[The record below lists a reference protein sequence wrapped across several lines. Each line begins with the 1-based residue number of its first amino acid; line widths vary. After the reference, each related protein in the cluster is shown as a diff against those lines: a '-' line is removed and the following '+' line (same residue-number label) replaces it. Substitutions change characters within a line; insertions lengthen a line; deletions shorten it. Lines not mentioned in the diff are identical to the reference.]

1 MSGLVR
7 LVEFDEIDST
17 NAEAKRLAAK
27 GDFGPVWIT
36 AKTQSQGVGRRG
48 REWVSQRGNL
58 FATGLYPVGGDA
70 ASAARLSFVA
80 ALAVYETIDY
90 HMLAGH
96 TQIKWPNDV
105 LVGGK
110 KVSGILLESG
120 TQNDQRWIA
129 VGIGINLVAEPK
141 IDPDSVNTPVA
152 ALASLSSCMSSDFST
167 LVERLMQSFETWRQV
182 YEIDGFLA
190 IRSAWLERA
199 QGMGEGMGGPVTAR
213 LPNQT
218 ITGTAIGLD
227 ADGALEIKTTSGELV
242 RIHAGDVFF
251 S

>member
-1 MSGLVR
+1 MR
-7 LVEFDEIDST
+7 LIEFEEIDST

-58 FATGLYPVGGDA
+58 FITGLYPVSGDA
-70 ASAARLSFVA
+70 AFAARFSFVA
-80 ALAVYETIDY
+80 ALAVYEAIDY
-90 HMLAGH
+90 HMQAGH

-105 LVGGK
+105 LVCAQ

-120 TQNDQRWIA
+120 MQNDQRWIA
-129 VGIGINLVAEPK
+129 VGIGINLVSEPK
-141 IDPDSVNTPVA
+141 IDPGSVNTPVA
-152 ALASLSSCMSSDFST
+152 ALAGLSSCMSSDFAT
-167 LVERLMQSFETWRQV
+167 LVERLMHSFETWRQV
-182 YEIDGFLA
+182 YEVDGFSA
-190 IRSAWLERA
+190 IRSAWLECA
-199 QGMGEGMGGPVTAR
+199 QGMGGQVTAR

-218 ITGTAIGLD
+218 IKGTAIGLGE
-227 ADGALEIKTTSGELV
+227 DGALEIKTISGELV

-251 S
+251 SQETL